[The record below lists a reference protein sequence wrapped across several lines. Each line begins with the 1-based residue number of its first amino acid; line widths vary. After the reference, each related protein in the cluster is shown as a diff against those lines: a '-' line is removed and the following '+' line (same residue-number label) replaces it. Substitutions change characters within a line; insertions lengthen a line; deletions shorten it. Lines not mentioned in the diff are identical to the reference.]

1 MITLLA
7 MRKRL
12 LLAMFATGAC
22 CGLVVFAIHSEARAQ
37 DAGKSCNSECL
48 LRKIDMLDKKVD
60 ALERTADVL
69 SIEANKSIKSGQ
81 QVVLHTD
88 PGISGGGRLTYI
100 DPSGDRGGFVS
111 WNVNC
116 SRGTS
121 WVIK

>member
-1 MITLLA
+1 

-60 ALERTADVL
+60 ALERTVDVL

-81 QVVLHTD
+81 QVVR
-88 PGISGGGRLTYI
+88 PAYRSRAFPAAAASPISTQAATAAALF
-100 DPSGDRGGFVS
+100 RGM
-111 WNVNC
+111 
-116 SRGTS
+116 
-121 WVIK
+121 